1 MPTLICT
8 TTITF
13 RVITG
18 VRLVKENG
26 VIQIS
31 ASQRTLLPF
40 GQTSESEQ
48 DTWILA
54 DEQFAVTDIGV
65 TENIDFATL
74 TYENRAINVD
84 DLTLPPGKLV
94 TGVRFQRSSV
104 SGHLQLQIRA
114 TDFDYFSGRLLNI
127 THNPWVRNE
136 YGGQTE
142 IEIPH
147 KRNPLQYIVN
157 DLYLPEIVPNA
168 FVKFSPSDLDYDIG
182 QTTVPF
188 IETYPVESQNPAALG
203 GIGLTYKS
211 NNDSAGFIALKTISY
226 EFDIA
231 DADREYDYVD

>member
-1 MPTLICT
+1 MCAN
-8 TTITF
+8 F

-31 ASQRTLLPF
+31 ASQRTLLSF

-48 DTWILA
+48 DTWILP

-65 TENIDFATL
+65 YEDIDYATL
-74 TYENRAINVD
+74 SYDNRAINVD
-84 DLTLPPGKLV
+84 DLILPPGKLV

-104 SGHLQLQIRA
+104 NGHLQLEIRA

-127 THNPWVRNE
+127 SHNPWVKNTD
-136 YGGQTE
+136 GGQNE
-142 IEIPH
+142 IEIAH
-147 KRNPLQYIVN
+147 RRNPLKYIVN
-157 DLYLPEIVPNA
+157 DLYLPDTTPNA
-168 FVKFSPSDLDYDIG
+168 FVKFGPSDLDYDIG
-182 QTTVPF
+182 QTTVPI
-188 IETYPVESQNPAALG
+188 IETYPVESQNPVALG

-226 EFDIA
+226 EFSIA
-231 DADREYDYVD
+231 DADKEYDYID